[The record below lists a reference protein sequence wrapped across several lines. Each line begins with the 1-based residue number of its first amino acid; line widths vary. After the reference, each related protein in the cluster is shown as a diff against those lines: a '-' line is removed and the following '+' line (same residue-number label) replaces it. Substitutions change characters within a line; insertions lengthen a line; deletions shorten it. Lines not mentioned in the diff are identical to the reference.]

1 MITNEFFMTMKTT
14 LLACLLLFTSHVSAQ
29 EFSLPLTAPNMPPAF
44 TAEYAVKVGG
54 LSMGKVEVNLTQ
66 VDPENWTYHS
76 SSTALGLAAMFV
88 GSDAVTDTSKL
99 QLVDGAIRPIFYER
113 IRVTKKAD
121 KSERVFY
128 QWDAQLAQ
136 SEYKD
141 RKLQVNLNESAT
153 DLFTL
158 QLSIMA
164 NINSIPKQMDL
175 PVITKAKLKNYQILN
190 LGNVKLNTIYGERD
204 TVLVVRKK
212 EDSSYRIWADVELHG
227 LPLQIE
233 SIKEG
238 KTEFIVKLENSS
250 LHKASNKITTQTM
263 NHPQSSYFQSR

>member
-1 MITNEFFMTMKTT
+1 MNMKNIFI
-14 LLACLLLFTSHVSAQ
+14 ACLLLFATSVSAQ
-29 EFSLPLTAPNMPPAF
+29 DFSLPLTAPNMPPAF

-54 LSMGKVEVNLTQ
+54 LSMGKVDVNLIQ
-66 VDPENWTYHS
+66 VDSENWTYNS
-76 SSTALGLAAMFV
+76 SSTALGLAAMIV
-88 GSDAVTDTSKL
+88 GSNAVTDTSKL

-113 IRVTKKAD
+113 IRITKKAD

-128 QWDAQLAQ
+128 QWEQQLAQ

-141 RKLQVNLNESAT
+141 RKLEVNLNESAT

-164 NINSIPKQMDL
+164 NINNIPKQMNL

-190 LGNVKLNTIYGERD
+190 LGNVKLKTIYGERD
-204 TVLVVRKK
+204 TALIVRKK
-212 EDSSYRIWADVELHG
+212 EDSSYRIWADLELHG

-238 KTEFIVKLENSS
+238 KTEFIVTLEDSS
-250 LHKASNKITTQTM
+250 LHKLSEKITTQSM
-263 NHPQSSYFQSR
+263 NHPQSSYFQLR